1 MLIQQPF
8 SLLSNATEGFHDDGK
23 LSSHAV
29 LRAELRKLGVL
40 KLLNLWQ
47 LALLHLA
54 IYQVACLYS
63 WCCNSKTGRMLHINT
78 WAEPGSLY
86 VCVCAAA
93 QLDGCKTFGE
103 GAGIRHTYTHIH
115 VWS

>member
-1 MLIQQPF
+1 M
-8 SLLSNATEGFHDDGK
+8 EGFHDEGK
-23 LSSHAV
+23 VSSHAV
-29 LRAELRKLGVL
+29 LRAEVRKLGVL

-86 VCVCAAA
+86 VCVCVLQRNLMVAKHLVKARA
-93 QLDGCKTFGE
+93 SDTPTPISMFGPD
-103 GAGIRHTYTHIH
+103 R
-115 VWS
+115 